1 MSPEVSAAAAYLQ
14 KYGLYDIEPDDG
26 KLSTGY
32 TTYLPLYDEPFIF
45 NCPYGAYTDYTDMF
59 HEFGHYLAF
68 LDNGSDWL
76 YGVSDYD
83 LSELQS
89 QGMVIPGANKAAV
102 AKGLLL
108 DDAIDCGNP
117 ATFVKLHPDV
127 TVVIDQEVADAIG
140 YRA

>member
-1 MSPEVSAAAAYLQ
+1 MYDEFQSRVYSEKNLTSARVQDIFAEVYQ
-14 KYGLYDIEPDDG
+14 KYGYQEYDGFQQEWMDQIHNFEQP
-26 KLSTGY
+26 
-32 TTYLPLYDEPFIF
+32 
-45 NCPYGAYTDYTDMF
+45 
-59 HEFGHYLAF
+59 
-68 LDNGSDWL
+68 
-76 YGVSDYD
+76 
-83 LSELQS
+83 
-89 QGMVIPGANKAAV
+89 MVIPGANKAAV